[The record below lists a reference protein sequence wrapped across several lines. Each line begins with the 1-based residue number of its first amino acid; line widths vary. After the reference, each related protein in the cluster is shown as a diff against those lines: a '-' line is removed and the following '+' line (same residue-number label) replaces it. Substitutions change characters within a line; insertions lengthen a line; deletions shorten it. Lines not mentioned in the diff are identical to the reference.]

1 MKYKL
6 NNEARKKINS
16 YFSGAK
22 SEKISNSKN
31 ETETKEQA
39 KPLFLVMQK
48 VWFDEIECGNKKVEY
63 RDDSDFYISRL
74 CNRDKEGKI
83 TGLKNYKM
91 VLLQEG
97 YNPGARRMM
106 VEITDIKYLRYDGFE
121 IYLGEILSRENFDRS
136 NAPKRAKSDKP
147 KQTRIQKKKR
157 AVKTQLEKAKSRKSI
172 VLKNSKRKLR
182 NTN

>member
-1 MKYKL
+1 MKTQIVL
-6 NNEARKKINS
+6 NTEI
-16 YFSGAK
+16 
-22 SEKISNSKN
+22 EK
-31 ETETKEQA
+31 

-48 VWFDEIECGNKKVEY
+48 IWFDEIECGNKKVEY

-74 CNRDKEGKI
+74 CSKDKEGKI
-83 TGLKNYKM
+83 TGLKNYKT

-121 IYLGEILSRENFDRS
+121 IYLGEILSRENFDRT

-147 KQTRIQKKKR
+147 KQTHIQKKKM
-157 AVKTQLEKAKSRKSI
+157 AVKTQLEKAKYRKSI

-182 NTN
+182 NTK

>member
-1 MKYKL
+1 MKYNL
-6 NNEARKKINS
+6 NNEDRKKINS

-22 SEKISNSKN
+22 SEKISNSKI

-74 CNRDKEGKI
+74 CNKDKEGKI
-83 TGLKNYKM
+83 TGLKNYKT

-97 YNPGARRMM
+97 YNKGARRMM

-136 NAPKRAKSDKP
+136 NAPKRAKSDNS
-147 KQTRIQKKKR
+147 KQTRKPKKR